1 MDFWSHFLI
10 DELDFIFKKD
20 SIRWRDNHWR
30 LCICK
35 RLSLSLEIQMEVYI
49 TVHFSACHIFLTNQH
64 LQKSSTSK
72 NVSFTLVILLEIKGR
87 VFKYILMKKK
97 WMYEWL
103 FCELF
108 VIAPPTNSYL
118 HCPELHFFFWIFVEA
133 SMKELMEKNFW
144 QVNWPSSSSSFR
156 QPRSK

>member
-97 WMYEWL
+97 MDVRMIILWAFCNSATYQFISSLPKNTLFLLNFCWSLYEG
-103 FCELF
+103 
-108 VIAPPTNSYL
+108 IDG
-118 HCPELHFFFWIFVEA
+118 
-133 SMKELMEKNFW
+133 KELLT
-144 QVNWPSSSSSFR
+144 S
-156 QPRSK
+156 